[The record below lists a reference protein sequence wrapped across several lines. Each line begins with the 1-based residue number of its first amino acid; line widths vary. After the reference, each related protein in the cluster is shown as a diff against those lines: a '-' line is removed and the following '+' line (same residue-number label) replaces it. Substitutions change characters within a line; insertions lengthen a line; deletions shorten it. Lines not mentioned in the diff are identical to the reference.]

1 MKRWRRPPLQHPL
14 AQAFARAIESLCTAL
29 TPGSTPQYDFVVRN
43 FLVYLGTEYPEVTH
57 LPQLRR
63 DPPILR
69 WMSPMRAHTPPLATT
84 TCIGRLFALR
94 TIFHELARTNHLPA
108 LADLL
113 LREDIPRSPHTLPRP
128 LSAEQDQLLQ
138 QEFRRRN
145 DLGGNVFLLLRYTG
159 LRIGECV
166 DLSYDCL
173 RPAGPN
179 QGALHVP
186 LGKLKT
192 ERMLPVDAFVR
203 DRVHRLRFFRS
214 LDPLPADG
222 RLFARPGSKVAFGVQ
237 LRDYLHQVCHTLG
250 LSTRIVPHQFRHSYA
265 TEMLRSGVSFPVLMK
280 LLGHVNPEMTM
291 RYVDVTLIDLQREFQ
306 LPRSKPRHL
315 APQPKT
321 SSPPLRAGLD
331 GLIDSLLATPH
342 LMMIFR
348 RIACKRQG
356 THSPPPPLQPP
367 LQNPRRNTK
376 TPNQLNEN
384 EQRLAS
390 YGDKPRTALR
400 LTLNS
405 CVSRTYRSLLDTA
418 LKCRSASVIRQN
430 GRARE
435 GEMAW
440 SWNADL

>member
-63 DPPILR
+63 DPPILG
-69 WMSPMRAHTPPLATT
+69 WMSPMPAHTPPLATT

-159 LRIGECV
+159 VRIGECV

-203 DRVHRLRFFRS
+203 DLVHRLRFFRS

-331 GLIDSLLATPH
+331 GLIDSLLATQH

-348 RIACKRQG
+348 RSLANGNAHTRLHRLSNRLSKILAETRK
-356 THSPPPPLQPP
+356 LQT
-367 LQNPRRNTK
+367 N
-376 TPNQLNEN
+376 
-384 EQRLAS
+384 
-390 YGDKPRTALR
+390 
-400 LTLNS
+400 
-405 CVSRTYRSLLDTA
+405 
-418 LKCRSASVIRQN
+418 
-430 GRARE
+430 
-435 GEMAW
+435 
-440 SWNADL
+440 